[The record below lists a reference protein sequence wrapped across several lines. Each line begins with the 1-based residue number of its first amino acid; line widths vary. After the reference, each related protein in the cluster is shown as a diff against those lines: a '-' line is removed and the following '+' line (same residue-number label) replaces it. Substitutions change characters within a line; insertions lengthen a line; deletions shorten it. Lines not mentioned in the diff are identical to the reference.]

1 MVLQLCSS
9 FLLLKQIMV
18 GVFDTADALRRPGAS
33 SGGTLRRGDDP
44 PHAPREHH
52 GGPTEVSSG
61 ETINKVV
68 PSVVTSFRISRVDKI
83 NSTAVVF
90 HALGGEQIRVWNG
103 ITTVRLS
110 ATSAEIPVCSANV
123 TCAAFQVEGGELA
136 AKYLAEAEAL
146 LVPFA
151 AGRCRLAERCLD
163 PLTSGLRNAA
173 QVPAAGG
180 SAAPLMFGSTRRS
193 FLPQGASRSGCT
205 CGTTPPPPRRSPS
218 ILWAGSGPTRVRVL
232 DLECCLL
239 LRLAL

>member
-68 PSVVTSFRISRVDKI
+68 LSVVTSFRISRVDKI

-110 ATSAEIPVCSANV
+110 AKVPAPRFPSAPPTSRAPPSKSRGASWLPSTWPRRRPCSCRLPRA
-123 TCAAFQVEGGELA
+123 
-136 AKYLAEAEAL
+136 
-146 LVPFA
+146 A
-151 AGRCRLAERCLD
+151 AGW
-163 PLTSGLRNAA
+163 PSGA
-173 QVPAAGG
+173 
-180 SAAPLMFGSTRRS
+180 STR
-193 FLPQGASRSGCT
+193 
-205 CGTTPPPPRRSPS
+205 
-218 ILWAGSGPTRVRVL
+218 
-232 DLECCLL
+232 
-239 LRLAL
+239 